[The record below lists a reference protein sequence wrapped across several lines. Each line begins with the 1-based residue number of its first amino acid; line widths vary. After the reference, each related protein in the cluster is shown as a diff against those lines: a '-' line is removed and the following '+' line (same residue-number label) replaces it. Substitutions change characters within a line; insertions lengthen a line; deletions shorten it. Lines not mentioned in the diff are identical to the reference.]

1 MINNNFD
8 LYLHF
13 ETYFKNNC
21 IHFIQNDI
29 YTDENEIKFI
39 NYDKFKKL
47 LNLNE
52 FKYNTK
58 YFNGI
63 EYLSISNCID
73 CIKTKNNY
81 ETINF
86 GIYLGFYGFQKFRDY
101 KLIYI
106 INNEIETKSQF
117 LFEYSIT
124 DLIKNKYPNIKIS
137 REINILE
144 KFNIPHIEKKNNLFR
159 YDILL
164 DICDIIIEYDE
175 GHHKNPKQKKIDKD
189 KDIISN
195 YLGYDILRCSK
206 TNLKESNIISFLETL
221 DDKIKENLLRDEP
234 KNFKDYIV
242 YFFKNKMNI
251 DINEQEIRL
260 YTDEICE
267 DIMNGCEYDKIG
279 RQIKSLSLRE
289 YIIPYLDI
297 KYDDIDSEKEIE
309 NIIDLIENCDEPY
322 EKRNNDYILSSR
334 AFELVIMS
342 LDENIYEK
350 SKIIKKVLQE
360 IKIQFQ
366 KYLYDSNLKNIQ
378 QKNERRQ
385 FIPDVINI
393 GVEAGKLENYESV
406 NQMEK
411 KNRKL
416 EAENKELQL
425 RLKEFLPHNKR
436 GIIKEELI
444 CIDKNLVNGEPIVPE
459 IPQLVYC
466 ETECI
471 IMNETLKAKFNLN
484 KSKSKIKKSYNE
496 VINDIFEK
504 LGIIRHN
511 KNSYYQNMIFNAMYI
526 EDYNEKYENSDNSFN
541 TDTNT
546 DTNTDSDSIN
556 FDLDDD
562 DDIFLY

>member
-39 NYDKFKKL
+39 NYDKFKQL

-52 FKYNTK
+52 LKYNTK
-58 YFNGI
+58 YFYGI

-86 GIYLGFYGFQKFRDY
+86 GIYLGFYGFQKFKDY

-144 KFNIPHIEKKNNLFR
+144 KFNIPHIKNKKNLFR

-175 GHHKNPKQKKIDKD
+175 DHHRNIKQKKIDKD
-189 KDIISN
+189 KNIISN

-206 TNLKESNIISFLETL
+206 NNLKESNIISFLETL
-221 DDKIKENLLRDEP
+221 DNKIKENLLRDEP

-242 YFFKNKMNI
+242 YFFKNKMSD
-251 DINEQEIRL
+251 DINEDIIKIL
-260 YTDEICE
+260 TDEICE

-279 RQIKSLSLRE
+279 RQIKNLSLYE
-289 YIIPYLDI
+289 NVIAYLDI
-297 KYDDIDSEKEIE
+297 DLDDIDSEKEIE
-309 NIIDLIENCDEPY
+309 NIIELIENCDEPY
-322 EKRNNDYILSSR
+322 EKKNGDYILSSR

-342 LDENIYEK
+342 LDENIYKK
-350 SKIIKKVLQE
+350 SKIIKKILQE

-366 KYLYDSNLKNIQ
+366 KYLYDNNLKNIQ

-393 GVEAGKLENYESV
+393 GVETGKLENYESV

-411 KNRKL
+411 KIKKL
-416 EAENKELQL
+416 EAKNKELQL
-425 RLKEFLPHNKR
+425 RLKKFLPYNKR

-444 CIDKNLVNGEPIVPE
+444 STPKNLVKGEPIVSE

-466 ETECI
+466 KDECI
-471 IMNETLKAKFNLN
+471 YINETLKTKFDLN
-484 KSKSKIKKSYNE
+484 KSKKLKIKKSYNE
-496 VINDIFEK
+496 VINNIFEK

-511 KNSYYQNMIFNAMYI
+511 KNNIIQDIIFNAMYI
-526 EDYNEKYENSDNSFN
+526 EDYNEKYHNNDNFFN
-541 TDTNT
+541 TDIDT
-546 DTNTDSDSIN
+546 DTDVINCDS
-556 FDLDDD
+556 DDD
-562 DDIFLY
+562 DDYF

>member
-29 YTDENEIKFI
+29 YTDENDIKFI
-39 NYDKFKKL
+39 NYDKFKQL

-52 FKYNTK
+52 LKYNTK
-58 YFNGI
+58 YFYGI

-101 KLIYI
+101 KLVYI

-144 KFNIPHIEKKNNLFR
+144 KFNIPHINNKKNLFR

-175 GHHKNPKQKKIDKD
+175 DHHRNIKQKKIDKD
-189 KDIISN
+189 KNIISN

-206 TNLKESNIISFLETL
+206 TNLKQSNIISFLENL

-242 YFFKNKMNI
+242 YFFKNKMSI
-251 DINEQEIRL
+251 DINENIIKIL
-260 YTDEICE
+260 TDEICE
-267 DIMNGCEYDKIG
+267 DIMNGYEYDKIG
-279 RQIKSLSLRE
+279 RQIKNLSLDQN
-289 YIIPYLDI
+289 IIKFLDLDL
-297 KYDDIDSEKEIE
+297 DDIDNQKEIE
-309 NIIDLIENCDEPY
+309 KIIELIENCDEPY
-322 EKRNNDYILSSR
+322 EKKNGDYILSSR

-342 LDENIYEK
+342 LDQNMYEK

-366 KYLYDSNLKNIQ
+366 KYLYDNNLKNIQ

-393 GVEAGKLENYESV
+393 GVETGKLENYESV

-411 KNRKL
+411 KIKKL

-436 GIIKEELI
+436 GIIKKELI
-444 CIDKNLVNGEPIVPE
+444 SVKKNLVKGEPIVPE

-466 ETECI
+466 KDECI
-471 IMNETLKAKFNLN
+471 LIDETLKTKFDLN
-484 KSKSKIKKSYNE
+484 KSKSKIKKSYKE
-496 VINDIFEK
+496 VINDIFQK
-504 LGIIRHN
+504 LGNIRHN
-511 KNSYYQNMIFNAMYI
+511 KNTVIQDIIFDTMYI
-526 EDYNEKYENSDNSFN
+526 EDYNEKYENSDNSFK
-541 TDTNT
+541 TDTDT
-546 DTNTDSDSIN
+546 DTDTDTYSIN
-556 FDLDDD
+556 SVPDDD
-562 DDIFLY
+562 DDFFD